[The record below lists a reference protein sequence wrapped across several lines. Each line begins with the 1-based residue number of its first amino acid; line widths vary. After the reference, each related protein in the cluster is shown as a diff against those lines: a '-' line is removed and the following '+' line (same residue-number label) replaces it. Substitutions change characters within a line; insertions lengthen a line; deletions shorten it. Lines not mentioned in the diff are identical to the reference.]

1 MLCFISNKEH
11 NEKPLMVHGFSIGA
25 YMFGITMKLILQ
37 DQDKYGELLHNFIG
51 LSIGL
56 WISIE
61 ILLYQISNSDKNT
74 CRFFRTLGIKL

>member
-37 DQDKYGELLHNFIG
+37 DQDKYGELVHNFISLIKFLLKF
-51 LSIGL
+51 LSF
-56 WISIE
+56 S
-61 ILLYQISNSDKNT
+61 K
-74 CRFFRTLGIKL
+74 F